1 MYSKFRSSP
10 LALRILMGLSGLLFI
25 FVMPLTFYRLVIG
38 DWKVFALDLFL
49 VSSAALIFACAY
61 RQKYVRFSQ
70 IYMCLLVSIGST
82 LTVVLG
88 GVNQVYWIYPASLT
102 MFFLVSTR
110 TAYLYVFLMCTLI
123 FAPLQTSLST
133 FELINVFVALFGTT
147 SFITVFANE
156 IKSENRNLDQ
166 LATHDFLTESGNRRA
181 FDHKLRMLVDEFQS
195 LCGPV
200 SLIVLDIDDFKSL
213 NDNHGHGV
221 GDNVLKHL
229 VKNVNKIL
237 RKTDMVYRIGGE
249 EFAILIT
256 DATLDD
262 AQLIAEKIR
271 KKIDNETSQAIPA
284 FTVSLGVSSL
294 LPGESGY
301 DWLRRADMAMYTA
314 KKNGKNQVKISVRQ
328 AVEQLNNEK

>member
-1 MYSKFRSSP
+1 
-10 LALRILMGLSGLLFI
+10 MGLSGLLFV
-25 FVMPLTFYRLVIG
+25 FVVPLTLYRLIIG

-49 VSSAALIFACAY
+49 IISAALIFMCAY

-70 IYMCLLVSIGST
+70 IFICLLVSLGAAST
-82 LTVVLG
+82 VMLG
-88 GVNQVYWIYPASLT
+88 GVQQVYWIYPASLT
-102 MFFLVSTR
+102 MFFLTSTR
-110 TAYLYVFLMCTLI
+110 TAYLYVLLMCVLIAPTLQ
-123 FAPLQTSLST
+123 ASLST
-133 FELINVFVALFGTT
+133 LELVNVYVALFGTT
-147 SFITVFANE
+147 SFINVFASE
-156 IKSENRNLDQ
+156 IKSENRNLD
-166 LATHDFLTESGNRRA
+166 LMATHDFLTESGNRRA
-181 FDHKLRMLVDEFQS
+181 FDNMLKRIVQDNKI
-195 LCGPV
+195 LNAPA

-229 VKNVNKIL
+229 VKVANKVL

-256 DATLDD
+256 DAKLDD

-314 KKNGKNQVKISVRQ
+314 KKNGKNQVKISV
-328 AVEQLNNEK
+328 